1 MVSVMPDKTMEA
13 RVRLLEN
20 LVEKLAEQL
29 GIAYEGGQLQ
39 FSSRERQPPAL
50 SFVHE
55 KPGSPPRSYGTIEA
69 GDFGD
74 GTEAFRLRSDGQSRL
89 ELSSGSDTLLQAAG
103 CLHVNAPLVRLEAR
117 KMDLDG
123 ELSARLCQ
131 SGPFSWKSGQPPV
144 RLVHQSHGI
153 PVLTELKGKFRNS
166 SSGIRLYVDP
176 DDGYWYLAG
185 DNSKEAEIF
194 ARVVCVGRV

>member
-1 MVSVMPDKTMEA
+1 MPEKNMEA
-13 RVRLLEN
+13 RVRMLES
-20 LVEKLAEQL
+20 LVAQLAEQL

-39 FSSRERQPPAL
+39 FSSRERRPPAL
-50 SFVHE
+50 GFVHG
-55 KPGSPPRSYGTIEA
+55 KPGSSPRAYGTIEA
-69 GDFGD
+69 GDFGNGD
-74 GTEAFRLRSDGQSRL
+74 EAFRLKSGGQARL

-103 CLHVNAPLVRLEAR
+103 SLHMNASTIRVEAR

-131 SGPFSWKSGQPPV
+131 SGPFSWQSGQPPV

-153 PVLTELKGKFRNS
+153 PVLTALKGKFRNS
-166 SSGIRLYVDP
+166 SSGIELYVDP
-176 DDGYWYLAG
+176 EDGYWYLTG
-185 DNSKEAEIF
+185 NDSKGAEIS